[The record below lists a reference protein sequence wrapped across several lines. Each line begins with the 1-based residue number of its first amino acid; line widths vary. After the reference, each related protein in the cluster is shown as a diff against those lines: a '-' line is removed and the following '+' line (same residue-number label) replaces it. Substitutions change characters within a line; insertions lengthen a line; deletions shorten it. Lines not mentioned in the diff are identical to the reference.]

1 MGTVNLVN
9 HGLWLYVNQSNADGL
24 GLFAALNILGLLGH
38 SDYIILGPFFFAR
51 AIWSLELQ
59 HCIFAVP

>member
-24 GLFAALNILGLLGH
+24 GLFAALNILGLLGQ
-38 SDYIILGPFFFAR
+38 SDYIILGPPPFFF
-51 AIWSLELQ
+51 LPELFG
-59 HCIFAVP
+59 H